1 MLPVG
6 DKLRTLRNE
15 RNLSQDRLAKKVS
28 VTRASIATYESGN
41 RLPSLYVLVRLARAL
56 GVTTDYLLG
65 VSSDKTSFLD
75 VSGLTT
81 KKIVSLDLIIDN
93 YRASST
99 RRMGQAQ
106 RTAFLMIRWTCS
118 FWKPL
123 LVSWPGWK

>member
-75 VSGLTT
+75 VSGLTP
-81 KKIVSLDLIIDN
+81 KQIESLDLIIEN
-93 YRASST
+93 YRECNGENSET
-99 RRMGQAQ
+99 
-106 RTAFLMIRWTCS
+106 
-118 FWKPL
+118 
-123 LVSWPGWK
+123 

>member
-65 VSSDKTSFLD
+65 VSSDKASFLD
-75 VSGLTT
+75 VSGLTP
-81 KKIVSLDLIIDN
+81 KQIEILDALIEN
-93 YRASST
+93 FRENS
-99 RRMGQAQ
+99 GN
-106 RTAFLMIRWTCS
+106 CS
-118 FWKPL
+118 KSND
-123 LVSWPGWK
+123 V

>member
-65 VSSDKTSFLD
+65 VSSDKASFLD
-75 VSGLTT
+75 VSGLTP
-81 KKIVSLDLIIDN
+81 KQIESLDLIIEN
-93 YRASST
+93 YRE
-99 RRMGQAQ
+99 
-106 RTAFLMIRWTCS
+106 CS
-118 FWKPL
+118 
-123 LVSWPGWK
+123 GENGET

>member
-1 MLPVG
+1 MSPVG

-75 VSGLTT
+75 VSGLTP
-81 KKIVSLDLIIDN
+81 KQIESLDLIIEN
-93 YRASST
+93 YRECNGGSGENGET
-99 RRMGQAQ
+99 
-106 RTAFLMIRWTCS
+106 
-118 FWKPL
+118 
-123 LVSWPGWK
+123 

>member
-65 VSSDKTSFLD
+65 VSSDKASFLD
-75 VSGLTT
+75 VSGLTP
-81 KKIVSLDLIIDN
+81 KQIESLDLIIEN
-93 YRASST
+93 YRECNGENSET
-99 RRMGQAQ
+99 
-106 RTAFLMIRWTCS
+106 
-118 FWKPL
+118 
-123 LVSWPGWK
+123 

>member
-65 VSSDKTSFLD
+65 VSSDKASFLD
-75 VSGLTT
+75 VSGLTP
-81 KKIVSLDLIIDN
+81 KQIEILDALIEN
-93 YRASST
+93 FRE
-99 RRMGQAQ
+99 
-106 RTAFLMIRWTCS
+106 CS
-118 FWKPL
+118 G
-123 LVSWPGWK
+123 SCGENNET

>member
-75 VSGLTT
+75 VSGLTP
-81 KKIVSLDLIIDN
+81 KQIEILDALIEN
-93 YRASST
+93 FRENS
-99 RRMGQAQ
+99 GN
-106 RTAFLMIRWTCS
+106 CS
-118 FWKPL
+118 KSND
-123 LVSWPGWK
+123 V

>member
-75 VSGLTT
+75 VSGLTP
-81 KKIVSLDLIIDN
+81 KQIESLDLIIEN
-93 YRASST
+93 YRE
-99 RRMGQAQ
+99 
-106 RTAFLMIRWTCS
+106 CS
-118 FWKPL
+118 GG
-123 LVSWPGWK
+123 SGENGET

>member
-65 VSSDKTSFLD
+65 VSNDKTSFLD
-75 VSGLTT
+75 VSGLTP
-81 KKIVSLDLIIDN
+81 KQIESLDLIIEN
-93 YRASST
+93 YRECNGENGET
-99 RRMGQAQ
+99 
-106 RTAFLMIRWTCS
+106 
-118 FWKPL
+118 
-123 LVSWPGWK
+123 

>member
-1 MLPVG
+1 MLSVG

-65 VSSDKTSFLD
+65 VSSDKASFLD
-75 VSGLTT
+75 VSGLTP
-81 KKIVSLDLIIDN
+81 KQIEILDTLIEN
-93 YRASST
+93 FRE
-99 RRMGQAQ
+99 
-106 RTAFLMIRWTCS
+106 CS
-118 FWKPL
+118 D
-123 LVSWPGWK
+123 SCSENNET

>member
-75 VSGLTT
+75 VSGLTP
-81 KKIVSLDLIIDN
+81 KQIESLDLIIEN
-93 YRASST
+93 YRE
-99 RRMGQAQ
+99 
-106 RTAFLMIRWTCS
+106 CS
-118 FWKPL
+118 GENGEKI
-123 LVSWPGWK
+123 

>member
-75 VSGLTT
+75 VSGLTP
-81 KKIVSLDLIIDN
+81 KQIESLDLIIEN
-93 YRASST
+93 YRE
-99 RRMGQAQ
+99 
-106 RTAFLMIRWTCS
+106 CS
-118 FWKPL
+118 
-123 LVSWPGWK
+123 GENGET